1 MYILYRLLNFVLM
14 PLALNVTVIPAF
26 RESFSGGARIA
37 IYIIIGVYYLIFSIM
52 PSVRKCPSLRL
63 KIMDGGNELL
73 LNMVV
78 TAIFSIGW
86 VTSSILLFSFGN
98 MELGYFIAHLVIL
111 AAGLFVMFWNGII
124 RIYCTSAQLGIKL
137 RVLGIILG
145 FVPIANIVMLIII
158 FGKSRG
164 ECRREINR
172 ARRNEA
178 RAEKQV
184 CKTKYPILL
193 VHGVFFRD
201 SKLLNYWGRIPEEL
215 ERNGAKIYYG
225 EQQSAAS
232 VSDSAE
238 ELAERIKYIVKKT
251 GCEKVNIIAHSK
263 GGLDSRYAISK
274 LDCAKYVASLTTINT
289 PHQGCIFA
297 EYLLN
302 NAPEAF
308 VKTIEDTYN
317 AAFRRLGDIN
327 PDFLAA
333 VRSLTNSACQ
343 QFNKDVPNAE
353 GVVYQSVG
361 SRAARARSG
370 KFPLNV
376 SYPIVK
382 KFDGP
387 NDGLVALSAQE
398 WGESFTQLIPKGR
411 HGITHADVIDLNRVD
426 FKDFDVRE
434 FYVEM
439 VSKLR
444 ERGL

>member
-1 MYILYRLLNFVLM
+1 MHILYRLLNFLLM

-26 RESFSGGARIA
+26 RENFSVGAKA
-37 IYIIIGVYYLIFSIM
+37 ASYIIIGVYYIFFGIM
-52 PSVRKCPSLRL
+52 PSVKKCPSLRL

-73 LNMVV
+73 LNMAV
-78 TAIFSIGW
+78 TAVLSTGW
-86 VTSSILLFSFGN
+86 VTYSVALFCFGN
-98 MELGYFIAHLVIL
+98 MELGFFIAHLVIFS
-111 AAGLFVMFWNGII
+111 AGLFVIFWNGII

-137 RVLGIILG
+137 RALGIILG
-145 FVPIANIVMLIII
+145 FVPIANVVMLIII
-158 FGKSRG
+158 YGKSRA

-172 ARRNEA
+172 ARLNES

-215 ERNGAKIYYG
+215 ERNGATIFYG

-232 VSDSAE
+232 VSDSAD
-238 ELAERIKYIVKKT
+238 ELAERIKFIVKKT

-263 GGLDSRYAISK
+263 GGLDSRYAVSK
-274 LDCAKYVASLTTINT
+274 LDCARYTASLTTINT

-317 AAFRRLGDIN
+317 AAFRKLGDVN
-327 PDFLAA
+327 PDFMAA
-333 VRSLTNSACQ
+333 VRSLTNSACR

-353 GVVYQSVG
+353 GVLYQSVG

-426 FKDFDVRE
+426 FKGFDVRE
-434 FYVEM
+434 FYVGL
-439 VSKLR
+439 VSNLR

>member
-1 MYILYRLLNFVLM
+1 MYILYRVLNFILM
-14 PLALNVTVIPAF
+14 PLALNLTAVPAF
-26 RESFSGGARIA
+26 RECAVGGIV
-37 IYIIIGVYYLIFSIM
+37 ISYIIIGAYFLAFGII

-73 LNMVV
+73 LNMSI
-78 TAIFSIGW
+78 TAITSIYGIVW
-86 VTSSILLFSFGN
+86 SALQFSFGN
-98 MELGYFIAHLVIL
+98 MELGWFIAYLVIL
-111 AAGLFVMFWNGII
+111 AAALFVMFWNGII

-158 FGKSRG
+158 YSKSCG
-164 ECRREINR
+164 ECRREI
-172 ARRNEA
+172 A
-178 RAEKQV
+178 RAKRNAAREKQQV

-215 ERNGAKIYYG
+215 ELNGAEVFYG
-225 EQQSAAS
+225 EQQSAAA

-238 ELAERIKYIVKKT
+238 ELAQRIKYIAKKT

-263 GGLDSRYAISK
+263 GGLDSRYAITK
-274 LDCAKYVASLTTINT
+274 LGCAKYVASLTTINT

-302 NAPEAF
+302 HAPEGF
-308 VKTIEDTYN
+308 VKTIEQTYN
-317 AAFRRLGDIN
+317 AAFKKLGDIN

-343 QFNKDVPNAE
+343 QFNKEVPDMQ
-353 GVVYQSVG
+353 GVVYKSVG
-361 SRAARARSG
+361 SRAAKARSG

-387 NDGLVALSAQE
+387 NDGLVALSAQQ
-398 WGESFTQLIPKGR
+398 WGESFTPLIPKGR
-411 HGITHADVIDLNRVD
+411 QGITHADVIDLNRID
-426 FKDFDVRE
+426 IKGFDVRE
-434 FYVEM
+434 FYVKM
-439 VSKLR
+439 VSDLR